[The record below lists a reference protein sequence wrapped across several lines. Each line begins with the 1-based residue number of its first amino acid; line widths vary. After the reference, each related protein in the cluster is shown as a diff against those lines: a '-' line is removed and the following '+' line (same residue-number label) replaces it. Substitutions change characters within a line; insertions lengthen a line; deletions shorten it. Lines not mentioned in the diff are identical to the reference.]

1 MPAND
6 PAARPDPVDDSRLIR
21 HFRQILLWPLQLE
34 VQSSDEEMGKPWAVL
49 ERGDSPWS
57 RVECDVT
64 NDPIESQ
71 ERQYKEFVAFLPYVQ
86 RFLYG
91 ESRSRGVRPDDAP
104 SDSPMLAFRRRDV
117 TGLRITLRPGDTPIV
132 LNVAHVDLHFFFD
145 IDVVFLKVEVQA
157 DDLPWNT
164 ALELLH
170 RFGRAYPSGWDE
182 TGQGVHNAYRTEWLG
197 THGEVLATSDS
208 ENREKFLSFVC
219 EHRAPGIASHWAFL
233 LRPLVLEHAD
243 EEGAVRYRQL
253 EYHRMPMMAYLALD
267 DPRSLARDDFVHLG
281 LINAFRPGDPLPR
294 RDPAVAEFEE
304 RYCDDRYWT
313 DSDRGPNTRV
323 MCTGNT
329 LMVVGDAGS
338 SYFRNEVHG
347 LLAQFR
353 HQFLLL
359 FLIAHFHRAALLV
372 FSDRM
377 VDAIN
382 DLDIRDAKSQLRFR
396 KRIRHTF
403 EAFLRF
409 THRYWFHELS
419 ERGQVQGLFQRS
431 AAHLGNDA
439 KYQDVKEEMR
449 DMSQYLESDTQR
461 RQSNTV
467 VRLTVVTTFGLIGT
481 VVTGFLGMNL
491 IAAADAPFAV
501 KSGYFLVVMLVASLL
516 TLFTVAKSKPL
527 ADFLEALAE
536 GRVGIG
542 AAVASLRRIR
552 RKRKSS

>member
-1 MPAND
+1 
-6 PAARPDPVDDSRLIR
+6 
-21 HFRQILLWPLQLE
+21 
-34 VQSSDEEMGKPWAVL
+34 
-49 ERGDSPWS
+49 
-57 RVECDVT
+57 
-64 NDPIESQ
+64 
-71 ERQYKEFVAFLPYVQ
+71 
-86 RFLYG
+86 
-91 ESRSRGVRPDDAP
+91 
-104 SDSPMLAFRRRDV
+104 
-117 TGLRITLRPGDTPIV
+117 
-132 LNVAHVDLHFFFD
+132 
-145 IDVVFLKVEVQA
+145 
-157 DDLPWNT
+157 
-164 ALELLH
+164 
-170 RFGRAYPSGWDE
+170 
-182 TGQGVHNAYRTEWLG
+182 
-197 THGEVLATSDS
+197 
-208 ENREKFLSFVC
+208 
-219 EHRAPGIASHWAFL
+219 
-233 LRPLVLEHAD
+233 
-243 EEGAVRYRQL
+243 
-253 EYHRMPMMAYLALD
+253 
-267 DPRSLARDDFVHLG
+267 
-281 LINAFRPGDPLPR
+281 
-294 RDPAVAEFEE
+294 
-304 RYCDDRYWT
+304 
-313 DSDRGPNTRV
+313 
-323 MCTGNT
+323 
-329 LMVVGDAGS
+329 VVGDAGS

-431 AAHLGNDA
+431 AAYLGNDA

-527 ADFLEALAE
+527 SDFLEALAE

-542 AAVASLRRIR
+542 AAVASLRR
-552 RKRKSS
+552 KRKSS